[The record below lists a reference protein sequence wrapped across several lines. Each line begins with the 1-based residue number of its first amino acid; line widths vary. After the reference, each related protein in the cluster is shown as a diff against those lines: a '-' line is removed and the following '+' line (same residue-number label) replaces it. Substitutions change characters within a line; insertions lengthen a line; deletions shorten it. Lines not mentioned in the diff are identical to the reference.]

1 MRVLSSLQGAQSQDR
16 ERVPRSESERIRRS
30 LILVR
35 DQAQRLGYLLK
46 TRNQILPENG
56 RGTIAIIY

>member
-1 MRVLSSLQGAQSQDR
+1 MRIFSSLQGAQPQDR

-35 DQAQRLGYLLK
+35 DQAQRLGHLLK
-46 TRNQILPENG
+46 TRNQMLPENG
-56 RGTIAIIY
+56 RDHC